1 MKENEMDLCE
11 VGDVVYRLT
20 KTGVEPITIT
30 KIEHYPHTVYR
41 GENKHQSYFN
51 RAFGKSIFK
60 TKEEAEAEVER
71 REKIAGK
78 KLLLKN
84 YERTLNE
91 ELNLGDHF
99 IVK

>member
-1 MKENEMDLCE
+1 MNECEDLCSI
-11 VGDVVYRLT
+11 GDIVYRIT
-20 KTGVEPITIT
+20 KNGVEAIKIVR
-30 KIEHYPHTVYR
+30 IEHYPHAVYY

-60 TKEEAEAEVER
+60 TKEEAEAEITR
-71 REKIAGK
+71 REKIAEK
-78 KLLLKN
+78 KLLLQS

-91 ELNLGDHF
+91 ELNLGNHF

>member
-1 MKENEMDLCE
+1 MSDCRELCK

-20 KTGVEPITIT
+20 KSGIEAITIT

-51 RAFGKSIFK
+51 RAFGKSLFQ
-60 TKEEAEAEVER
+60 TKEEAEAESQR

-78 KLLLKN
+78 KVLLQS

-91 ELNLGDHF
+91 ELGLGDHY

>member
-1 MKENEMDLCE
+1 MDERIDLCE
-11 VGDVVYRLT
+11 VGDVVYRLA
-20 KTGVEPITIT
+20 KNGVEAVKIVR
-30 KIEHYPHTVYR
+30 IEHYPHAVYY
-41 GENKHQSYFN
+41 GENKHQSYFD

-60 TKEEAEAEVER
+60 TREEAEAEITR

-78 KLLLKN
+78 KVLLQS

-91 ELNLGDHF
+91 ELGLGDHY

>member
-1 MKENEMDLCE
+1 MSDCRELCK
-11 VGDVVYRLT
+11 VGDVVYRLA
-20 KTGVEPITIT
+20 KSGIEAITIT

-51 RAFGKSIFK
+51 RAFGKSLFQ
-60 TKEEAEAEVER
+60 TKEEAEAELQR

-78 KLLLKN
+78 KLLLQN

-91 ELNLGDHF
+91 ELNLEGHF

>member
-1 MKENEMDLCE
+1 MNECEDLCSI
-11 VGDVVYRLT
+11 GDIVYRIT
-20 KTGVEPITIT
+20 KNGVEAVKIVR
-30 KIEHYPHTVYR
+30 IEHYPHAVYY

-60 TKEEAEAEVER
+60 TKEEAEAEITR

-78 KLLLKN
+78 KVLLQS
-84 YERTLNE
+84 YERMLNE
-91 ELNLGDHF
+91 ELNLGNHF

>member
-1 MKENEMDLCE
+1 MDEQIDLCE
-11 VGDVVYRLT
+11 VGDVVYRLA
-20 KTGVEPITIT
+20 KTGIEPITIVR
-30 KIEHYPHTVYR
+30 IEHYPHAVYY

-60 TKEEAEAEVER
+60 TKEEAEAEITR

-78 KLLLKN
+78 KLLLQS

-91 ELNLGDHF
+91 ELNLGNHF

>member
-1 MKENEMDLCE
+1 MNECEDLCSI
-11 VGDVVYRLT
+11 GDIVYRIT
-20 KTGVEPITIT
+20 KNGVEAIKIVR
-30 KIEHYPHTVYR
+30 IEHYPHAVYY

-60 TKEEAEAEVER
+60 TKEEAEAEITR

-78 KLLLKN
+78 KLLLQS

-91 ELNLGDHF
+91 ELNLGNHF